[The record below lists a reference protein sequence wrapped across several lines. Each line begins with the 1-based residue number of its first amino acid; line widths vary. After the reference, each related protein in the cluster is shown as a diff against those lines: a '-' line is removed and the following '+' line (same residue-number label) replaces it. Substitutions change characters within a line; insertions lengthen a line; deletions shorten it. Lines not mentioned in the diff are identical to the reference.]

1 MNEEIKAILGNGIN
15 VCDNDVP
22 VAHFKYEGKSKRFIT
37 WTLLGET
44 PVFSANDEQMFSVCT
59 LDIDIFSESN
69 YLDMIKEI
77 KKIMKNNEWVWVED
91 SPEMYEDDTGLY
103 HRTCTFEKERVL

>member
-1 MNEEIKAILGNGIN
+1 MRRAVFLTDLPGRKE
-15 VCDNDVP
+15 
-22 VAHFKYEGKSKRFIT
+22 
-37 WTLLGET
+37 ET
-44 PVFSANDEQMFSVCT
+44 PGFSANDEQMFSVCT

-77 KKIMKNNEWVWVED
+77 KTIMKNNEWVWVED